1 MPDTPQIERQLYIL
15 QLLAKNRTGFTSDE
29 IRSRLMRMGIEVS
42 KKTIDRDIDSLSM
55 SFGIYEETR
64 HGKTYYI
71 ADKINISDITFD
83 LSELLSLY
91 FIKELL
97 RAYKGIDVGRTAN
110 ELVEKIISSVPR
122 INKEYLNGLEDM
134 VKVSIP
140 DVIEEKELDLQVLE
154 KIEDGISNHKSIDI
168 KYYSFNKNEVTER
181 RVDPY
186 LVDIDEGCYHLIGY
200 CHLRNSIRDFR
211 ISRIKDISV
220 TDESFKRPEG
230 FYEKYKQS
238 KFDKL
243 SGSRRT
249 TIKVKFKGYAARY
262 VREYEKRKADKIVQN
277 EDGTITFIRE
287 AALTDDLSRW
297 VLGYGDEAEVLE
309 PAELKDMIKETV
321 ENMYRIYKDK

>member
-15 QLLAKNRTGFTSDE
+15 QLLAKSHTGFTSEE
-29 IRSRLMRMGIEVS
+29 IRSKLMRMGIEVS
-42 KKTIDRDIDSLSM
+42 KKTVDRDIDNLSVG
-55 SFGIYEETR
+55 FGIYEETR
-64 HGKTYYI
+64 NGKTYYI
-71 ADKINISDITFD
+71 ADKININDIAFNF
-83 LSELLSLY
+83 SELLSLY
-91 FIKELL
+91 FIRELL

-110 ELVEKIISSVPR
+110 ELVDKIISSVPN
-122 INKEYLNGLEDM
+122 INKEYLHGLEDM
-134 VKVSIP
+134 VKVGLP
-140 DVIEEKELDLQVLE
+140 DVIEEKELDPDVLE
-154 KIEDGISNHKSIDI
+154 KIEDGIMNHKSIDI

-211 ISRIKDISV
+211 ISRIKGIKL
-220 TDESFKRPEG
+220 TDELFIKPEG

-249 TIKVKFKGYAARY
+249 TIKVIFKGYAARY
-262 VREYEKRKADKIVQN
+262 VKEYEKRKADKIVQN
-277 EDGTITFIRE
+277 PDGTITFIRE
-287 AALTDDLSRW
+287 AALTEDLSRW

-309 PAELKDMIKETV
+309 PAELKEMIKETV

>member
-15 QLLAKNRTGFTSDE
+15 QLLAKNCTGFTSDE

-55 SFGIYEETR
+55 SFGVYEETR

-71 ADKINISDITFD
+71 ADKINISDIAFD

-122 INKEYLNGLEDM
+122 INKEYLHGLEDI

-140 DVIEEKELDLQVLE
+140 DVIEEKELDLQILE

-168 KYYSFNKNEVTER
+168 KYYSFNKNEVTEKK
-181 RVDPY
+181 
-186 LVDIDEGCYHLIGY
+186 
-200 CHLRNSIRDFR
+200 S
-211 ISRIKDISV
+211 
-220 TDESFKRPEG
+220 
-230 FYEKYKQS
+230 
-238 KFDKL
+238 
-243 SGSRRT
+243 
-249 TIKVKFKGYAARY
+249 
-262 VREYEKRKADKIVQN
+262 
-277 EDGTITFIRE
+277 
-287 AALTDDLSRW
+287 
-297 VLGYGDEAEVLE
+297 
-309 PAELKDMIKETV
+309 
-321 ENMYRIYKDK
+321 